1 MNLNTSDLNNGL
13 YLVRVY
19 ENTGNYYG
27 GKLLIEH

>member
-19 ENTGNYYG
+19 GNKGCFYN